1 MSFRLE
7 ERIHAGDT
15 VLHRPSGE
23 NWFVCG
29 VNYEQGCLIPCG
41 YPFPSIGNIAD
52 CKLLERGKGQT
63 KEMRDA
69 LLHEGFQSYLEK
81 ESEENTMNT
90 TDNRAKQAG
99 YGDVPCCEKPE
110 TLTMILEG
118 NHKRTCEAI
127 DLSAAILTILHGP
140 APEKNA
146 CNEPTDP
153 KVCCMENTAKD
164 TRLNME
170 YLLDMLR
177 EIGTR
182 LS

>member
-7 ERIHAGDT
+7 ERIRAGD
-15 VLHRPSGE
+15 VVRHIPSGE
-23 NWFVCG
+23 KWLVCG
-29 VNYEQGCLIPCG
+29 VDYERNVIVPYG
-41 YPFPSIGNIAD
+41 YPFPSIAKITD
-52 CKLLERGKGQT
+52 CELLEKRNTGQT
-63 KEMRDA
+63 QEMREA
-69 LLHEGFQSYLEK
+69 LLKEGLTGLVKK

-99 YGDVPCCEKPE
+99 YGDVPS
-110 TLTMILEG
+110 
-118 NHKRTCEAI
+118 CEAI
-127 DLSAAILTILHGP
+127 DLSAAILTILRGP

-164 TRLNME
+164 TRLNLE